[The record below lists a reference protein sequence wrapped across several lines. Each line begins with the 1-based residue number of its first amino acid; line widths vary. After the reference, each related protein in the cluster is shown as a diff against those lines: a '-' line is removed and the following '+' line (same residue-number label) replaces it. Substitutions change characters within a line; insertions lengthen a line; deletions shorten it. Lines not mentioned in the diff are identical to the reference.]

1 MMKPKT
7 KERKKLE
14 KGLLYYLEL
23 YNEIQ
28 WRENVDQ
35 VLDWIEE
42 SIGSLEEKLKRM

>member
-1 MMKPKT
+1 MKPKT

-14 KGLLYYLEL
+14 KELLYYLEL
-23 YNEIQ
+23 YNEIR

-42 SIGSLEEKLKRM
+42 SIGSLVEKLKRM